1 MRRRLY
7 FVLPDV
13 ASAEQ
18 TLRDLLLARI
28 EVGRIHC
35 LARRD
40 LPISELPETNFLQK
54 TDVVHGAG
62 TGIAVGG
69 VLGIAG
75 GALVVAFPRSGAAL
89 PIGTMLITGLI
100 GAAFGVWV
108 AAMVGTSVPNSRH
121 AALQQRIAEG
131 KILMMVD
138 VPFTRTR
145 EISDLVH
152 ARHPDHAYTTLDHS
166 SDGGARTLRSRG
178 HQTEGIRRMCRPPY
192 VT

>member
-1 MRRRLY
+1 MKRRLY

-13 ASAEQ
+13 SSAEQ

-28 EVGRIHC
+28 DVGRIHC

-40 LPISELPETNFLQK
+40 LDLKTLPEANFLQK
-54 TDVVHGAG
+54 TDVIHGAG

-69 VLGIAG
+69 LLGVVVG
-75 GALVVAFPRSGAAL
+75 GLVVMFPPAGAAL
-89 PIGTMLITGLI
+89 QVGTVLITGLL
-100 GAAFGVWV
+100 GAAFGIWV
-108 AAMVGTSVPNSRH
+108 AGMVGTAVPNSRL
-121 AALQQRIAEG
+121 AAFQQRIAEG

-152 ARHPDHAYTTLDHS
+152 SRHPEAQM
-166 SDGGARTLRSRG
+166 GG
-178 HQTEGIRRMCRPPY
+178 TEPTIPSFP
-192 VT
+192 

>member
-62 TGIAVGG
+62 TGIAVE
-69 VLGIAG
+69 VCSESPAG
-75 GALVVAFPRSGAAL
+75 RWS
-89 PIGTMLITGLI
+89 
-100 GAAFGVWV
+100 W
-108 AAMVGTSVPNSRH
+108 
-121 AALQQRIAEG
+121 
-131 KILMMVD
+131 
-138 VPFTRTR
+138 
-145 EISDLVH
+145 
-152 ARHPDHAYTTLDHS
+152 
-166 SDGGARTLRSRG
+166 RSRG
-178 HQTEGIRRMCRPPY
+178 PAQPCRSARC
-192 VT
+192 